1 MLSNSLSDSELKST
15 LLHEIQHF
23 IQNEEGFA
31 VGGTAQTIKDLYNA
45 RIKYEKNFSV
55 KKVLN
60 NIKNSLFKPN
70 PESVKEDLDKLSKL
84 VSKSDEELYKSIA
97 GEVEAFNVEKRAKM
111 TPEERKASPISKT
124 AEKPKEDQVVI
135 SESDTMLKDRKQKT
149 RPTVDEIYERSNKAI
164 RDLEN
169 TRDYKK
175 FLSDAYKRVF
185 DRQKNIK
192 DLISSFG
199 NATAKNTYNRLVTKP
214 GASGLASF
222 EFKEASKKI
231 YGGLKKSDLSNLD
244 KIIYAKRIKAIN
256 EKRIKDRRP
265 AYTGIDGY
273 SLDDA
278 NSDLKRFKD
287 ELGDKKFEDL
297 SNRASEYFNEYRKSL
312 RDLYESGRISKETY
326 ETFKNDDYSPIKTI
340 KYVLSPNTSTE
351 EIDNE
356 AKRFGMSKKDIM
368 KLGDENDNEII
379 LDSKWLLATTI
390 NANKTRSFENKM
402 LSQFDKAFEGLSK
415 EEKDG
420 ISEYIVENP
429 VIGKKKDGSL
439 KYKYDK
445 VDMPNGFK
453 KVVYFDNGNKKEIII
468 NKKYADQLLDVKNQH
483 QALKFIGDISGV
495 GILRFFAT
503 GGNPLFIFGNIA
515 NDFQNILYNT
525 NVYSDFLPLATV
537 QIARDFVKNFV
548 KKAVLNDTYNSTY
561 KEYLSHGGA
570 LDQMSRDG
578 LQALQSTSTANKLT
592 KGVKKGLLA
601 TGNFLSY
608 LGNTSETAFRLA
620 VYDKYKD
627 KLINEFKKQ
636 NGRNPNNQELDD
648 IMWDA
653 ARESRETMPF
663 DQGGD
668 LAKAANIVM
677 PYFNAQLQGFR
688 KFALFATKN
697 PARFGRNILQ
707 YTAMSGALS
716 AGSFAMLLM
725 GIRNDDD
732 DDEKSLKEMIRA
744 WQSVNDYEKANYH
757 IFFTGNKNKDGEY
770 EYYRIKKLPVF
781 SILSTAVEESLMK
794 SFLASKGVDY
804 EFDTDPVK
812 QAVIKSAPIP
822 ITVMELFS
830 KNPTVSAITSYIFN
844 TDTFTGKEIF
854 REPKGK
860 KILPEAQV
868 DNKTNQVYKDLG
880 SITGLSPAKS
890 KVAVEKIITA
900 ETTNPAIPL
909 MYSAYDGLFH
919 KKDGF
924 GNEVSDAMSS
934 VLDAFGKKVVRY
946 TNKDIIKYKKQDE
959 LEYKEAVIE
968 TKIWQKEQKVYDEI
982 KEVYGSGKKLSPDQ
996 FKNIIESNF
1005 EPMDRDRYR
1014 KKYKAYIR
1022 NMGADRELLD
1032 ILFENIP
1039 EVQAMKLNERYG
1051 DSFDEE
1057 ERKEIIEIQK
1067 NSERFLD
1074 KKAIQIY
1081 NDKYKNRKP
1090 AN

>member
-1 MLSNSLSDSELKST
+1 M
-15 LLHEIQHF
+15 
-23 IQNEEGFA
+23 
-31 VGGTAQTIKDLYNA
+31 
-45 RIKYEKNFSV
+45 
-55 KKVLN
+55 
-60 NIKNSLFKPN
+60 
-70 PESVKEDLDKLSKL
+70 
-84 VSKSDEELYKSIA
+84 
-97 GEVEAFNVEKRAKM
+97 
-111 TPEERKASPISKT
+111 
-124 AEKPKEDQVVI
+124 
-135 SESDTMLKDRKQKT
+135 
-149 RPTVDEIYERSNKAI
+149 
-164 RDLEN
+164 
-169 TRDYKK
+169 
-175 FLSDAYKRVF
+175 
-185 DRQKNIK
+185 
-192 DLISSFG
+192 
-199 NATAKNTYNRLVTKP
+199 VTKS

-222 EFKEASKKI
+222 EFKEAAKKI
-231 YGGLKKSDLSNLD
+231 YGGLKKSDLANLD

-256 EKRIKDRRP
+256 EKRIKEGRP
-265 AYTGIDGY
+265 AYTGIDDY

-278 NSDLKRFKD
+278 NADLKRFKD
-287 ELGDKKFEDL
+287 ELGDKKFDDL

-312 RDLYESGRISKETY
+312 RDLYDSGRISKETY
-326 ETFKNDDYSPIKTI
+326 DTFKNDEYSPIRTI
-340 KYVLSPNTSTE
+340 KHVLSPNTSTE

-356 AKRFGMSKKDIM
+356 ARRFGMSKKDIM
-368 KLGDENDNEII
+368 KLGDENKNEII

-390 NANKTRSFENKM
+390 NATKSRVFENNM
-402 LSQFDKAFEGLSK
+402 LNEFNKAFEGLSK
-415 EEKDG
+415 EEKEG
-420 ISEYIVENP
+420 ISDYIVENP
-429 VIGKKKDGSL
+429 VIGNKKDGSL
-439 KYKYDK
+439 KYKYDN
-445 VDMPNGFK
+445 VDLPKGFR
-453 KVVYFDNGNKKEIII
+453 KVVFLENGNKKELVMD
-468 NKKYADQLLDVKNQH
+468 KKYADQLLDVKNQH
-483 QALKFIGDISGV
+483 KLLKFIGDISGV

-548 KKAVLNDTYNSTY
+548 KKSILNDTYNSTY

-578 LQALQSTSTANKLT
+578 LQALESRSVTNKIS
-592 KGVKKGLLA
+592 KGISKGLLA

-620 VYDKYKD
+620 VYDKYKE
-627 KLINEFKKQ
+627 KLINEFKKE
-636 NGRNPNNQELDD
+636 NGRTPNSKELDD

-697 PARFGRNILQ
+697 PARFGRNVLQ

-744 WQSVNDYEKANYH
+744 WQSVNEYEKANYH
-757 IFFTGNKNKDGEY
+757 IFFTGNKDKNGEY

-781 SILSTAVEESLMK
+781 SILSTAVEETLLK
-794 SFLASKGVDY
+794 SFLASKGVNY
-804 EFDTDPVK
+804 EFDADPVK
-812 QAVIKSAPIP
+812 QAVVKSSPIP
-822 ITVMELFS
+822 LTIMELFS
-830 KNPTVSAITSYIFN
+830 KNPAISAITSYIFN
-844 TDTFTGKEIF
+844 TDTFTGKQIF

-880 SITGLSPAKS
+880 AITGLSPAKS
-890 KVAVEKIITA
+890 KVAVEKITTA

-924 GNEVSDAMSS
+924 GKEVSDAMSS

-982 KEVYGSGKKLSPDQ
+982 KEVYGSGEKLTPDQ

-1005 EPMDRDRYR
+1005 EPVDRDRYR

-1074 KKAIQIY
+1074 KRAIYIY
-1081 NDKYKNRKP
+1081 NEKYKNRKP